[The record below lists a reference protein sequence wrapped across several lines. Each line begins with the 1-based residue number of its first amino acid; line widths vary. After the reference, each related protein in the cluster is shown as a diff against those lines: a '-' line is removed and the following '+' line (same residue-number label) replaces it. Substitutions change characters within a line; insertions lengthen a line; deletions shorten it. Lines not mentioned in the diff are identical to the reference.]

1 MNFYSICRRVD
12 GWGGSEILSWGTGG
26 EAFEAMLSKDCGPWC
41 EGDHAVVAQLP
52 TDAASHHRV
61 PQASPAVRSPHPV
74 SREPRMVPNRD
85 DEGDTD
91 SA

>member
-1 MNFYSICRRVD
+1 MD

-41 EGDHAVVAQLP
+41 EGDHAVVAQLSDGTQLVTTVFP
-52 TDAASHHRV
+52 RR
-61 PQASPAVRSPHPV
+61 PPAVRSPHPV